1 MLPRSGNRRSPTGQ
15 NLMQI
20 SLWRRCSA
28 IAVVCGS
35 ALCAQT
41 KVDLHTQTKNVDFS
55 NAASTKPA
63 TVGASLP
70 AACGQGQFFFLSTG
84 PAGQNLYGCSAA
96 NVWSLEGAAIPQASL
111 VPSELNN
118 AGAFLTTDGTNPIW
132 QQLAGDVTGAPSAV
146 TVTGL
151 QTRPVANTAPTNG
164 QLLGWSASSTTWLP
178 LTVATPPNFGTTFNS
193 TTVLA
198 IPGTAHNLN
207 TPNLLVGCYDNA
219 SPANMIEPSNITVNQ
234 ATFDVAISFL
244 QPQTGR
250 CVVNGSGGLS
260 SGGSGGG
267 GGASGAGMAAQLGD
281 FAVSMNNPNLLTIGA
296 LCSLTT
302 PCNVRFGTVTYS
314 ITQSSTVTLSGGT
327 ATAYIYLTSDGTLNV
342 GSSSLTLTCSSGC
355 NVQNSVSQ
363 FPINSIPVFTW
374 NASGGTWAAGGGF
387 DQRAF
392 LSAKS
397 LAAGTGVVILES
409 GTSSTISVDS
419 SVVPTYLTGSALL
432 NFPSIGTGACSSD
445 ENVSVPGANPGDG
458 IAAGWPALP
467 QGFIGMMRVS
477 SSGVVSVRLC
487 NFSGASATVSGL
499 TYTATIVR
507 GS

>member
-1 MLPRSGNRRSPTGQ
+1 
-15 NLMQI
+15 
-20 SLWRRCSA
+20 
-28 IAVVCGS
+28 VCGS

-41 KVDLHTQTKNVDFS
+41 KVDLRTQTKNVDFS
-55 NAASTKPA
+55 NATSTKPA
-63 TVGASLP
+63 QVGASLP
-70 AACGQGQFFFLSTG
+70 ATCGQGQFFFLSTG
-84 PAGQNLYGCSAA
+84 QAGQNIYGCSAA
-96 NVWSLEGAAIPQASL
+96 NVWSLEGAAIPQTSL

-118 AGAFLTTDGTNPIW
+118 AGALLTTDGSNPIW
-132 QQLAGDVTGAPSAV
+132 QQLGGDVTGAPSAV
-146 TVTGL
+146 TVVGL

-164 QLLGWSASSTTWLP
+164 QLLGWSSASTTWLP
-178 LTVATPPNFGTTFNS
+178 LTVATPPNFGITFSNLTT
-193 TTVLA
+193 LD
-198 IPGTAHNLN
+198 IPGTEHNLN

-219 SPANMIEPSNITVNQ
+219 NPANQIEPSVVTVNQ
-234 ATFDVAISFL
+234 ATYDVAVSFT
-244 QPQTGR
+244 QPQSGR

-260 SGGSGGG
+260 SGGGGG
-267 GGASGAGMAAQLGD
+267 GGSGASTASQLGD
-281 FAVSMNNPNLLTIGA
+281 FAVLMNNPNLLTIGA
-296 LCSLTT
+296 LCSLAT
-302 PCNVRFGTVTYS
+302 PCNARFGTVTYS

-355 NVQNSVSQ
+355 AVQSNVSQ
-363 FPINSIPVFTW
+363 FPINSIPVYTW
-374 NASGGTWAAGGGF
+374 NASSGAWATGGGS

-397 LAAGTGVVILES
+397 LGAGTGVVILES

-432 NFPSIGTGACSSD
+432 NFPSIGTGVCSSE

-487 NFSGASATVSGL
+487 NFSGAAAAVSGL
-499 TYTATIVR
+499 VYNATIVR

>member
-1 MLPRSGNRRSPTGQ
+1 MR
-15 NLMQI
+15 I

-35 ALCAQT
+35 ILCAQT

-55 NAASTKPA
+55 NATSTKPA
-63 TVGASLP
+63 QVGSSLP
-70 AACGQGQFFFLSTG
+70 ASCGQGQFFFLTTG
-84 PAGQNLYGCSAA
+84 PAGQNVYGCSAA
-96 NVWSLEGAAIPQASL
+96 NVWSLEGAAIPQTSL

-118 AGAFLTTDGTNPIW
+118 SGAFLTTDGTNPIW
-132 QQLAGDVTGAPSAV
+132 QQLAGDVTGAPAAV

-151 QTRPVANTAPTNG
+151 QTRPVANIAPTNG
-164 QLLGWSASSTTWLP
+164 QLLGWSAASTTWLP
-178 LTVATPPNFGTTFNS
+178 LTVATPPNFGTSFS
-193 TTVLA
+193 GTTVLA
-198 IPGTAHNLN
+198 IPGTEHNLN

-219 SPANMIEPSNITVNQ
+219 TPANMIEPSNVTVNQ
-234 ATFDVAISFL
+234 ATYDVAVSFL
-244 QPQTGR
+244 QPQSGR

-260 SGGSGGG
+260 SGGGGG
-267 GGASGAGMAAQLGD
+267 GGSGASMAAQLGD
-281 FAVSMNNPNLLTIGA
+281 FAVSMNNPNLLTIGT
-296 LCSLTT
+296 LCSLVT

-314 ITQSSTVTLSGGT
+314 ITQSSTVTITGGT

-342 GSSSLTLTCSSGC
+342 GSNALTLACSSGC
-355 NVQNSVSQ
+355 QVQSNISQ

-374 NASGGTWAAGGGF
+374 NASSGTWASGGGF

-392 LSAKS
+392 LSGKS
-397 LAAGTGVVILES
+397 LAAGTGIVILES

-432 NFPSIGTGACSSD
+432 NFPSVPTGSCSSD
-445 ENVSVPGANPGDG
+445 ENVTVPGANAGEG
-458 IAAGWPALP
+458 VAAGWPALP
-467 QGFIGMMRVS
+467 QGILGMMRVS

-487 NFSGASATVSGL
+487 NFSGAAATVSGL
-499 TYTATIVR
+499 TYKATIVR